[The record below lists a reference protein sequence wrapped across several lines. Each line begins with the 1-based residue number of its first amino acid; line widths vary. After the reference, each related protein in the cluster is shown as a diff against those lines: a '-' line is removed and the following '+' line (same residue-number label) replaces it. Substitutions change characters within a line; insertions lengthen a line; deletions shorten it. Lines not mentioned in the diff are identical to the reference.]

1 MVFIWQHHVWYLGL
15 RRAAPFNWS
24 GGHAG
29 IHFIYFRVALCMA
42 ATSVCSLL
50 QNWDA
55 SHDAGIISCP
65 SYSLKQLL
73 YFTLCICQQRVF
85 QVFFDIYLI
94 FNIVHM
100 NASCL
105 LPVSATYRNA
115 QLMDSLL
122 SYFSSKR
129 HAVFSETAKSVLCC
143 HSTFFS
149 CPDFHFN
156 GSTLTWITRRGA
168 ALPPPPAPITSAC
181 TKPVITSPLSKRNPV
196 LLFCICFNCLIK
208 IFLYK
213 KSEWNLIESVWLR

>member
-1 MVFIWQHHVWYLGL
+1 MSGISVCGALHHWG
-15 RRAAPFNWS
+15 

-29 IHFIYFRVALCMA
+29 IHFIYSHVALCMA

-65 SYSLKQLL
+65 SCSLKQLL

-100 NASCL
+100 TASCL
-105 LPVSATYRNA
+105 LPAYATYRNA

-129 HAVFSETAKSVLCC
+129 HAVFSEPAIPVLCC
-143 HSTFFS
+143 HGTFFS
-149 CPDFHFN
+149 RPDFHFN
-156 GSTLTWITRRGA
+156 GSTLTWITWRGA
-168 ALPPPPAPITSAC
+168 APPPPPHQLQQPARNQSSCHHSANETSFYYF
-181 TKPVITSPLSKRNPV
+181 V
-196 LLFCICFNCLIK
+196 
-208 IFLYK
+208 
-213 KSEWNLIESVWLR
+213 SVSIA